1 VARRRRITGG
11 IAVAIG
17 VSTLM
22 LTGIGAGPAAA
33 APSTGAPVP
42 LIIDTDL
49 FTNADDAGALAVA
62 NALQDQGAVRLLG
75 VMVDTPSRWGAPAVD
90 AINTWY
96 GHGDVPVG
104 AHQPVD
110 GSVAARDYAQPL
122 AREFPNDLT
131 DGARAPE
138 AVGLY
143 RRLLAAQP
151 DHGVVIAA
159 IGAETNLANL
169 LDSPADAVSPL
180 TGRQLVAQKVGELVL
195 MGGRYPQGKE
205 SNFLMD
211 PSAAVRAVNN
221 WPTPVVF
228 SGFEIGVAIQTGS
241 TLANTPATN
250 PVRRAYEIYAGSGV
264 DRGSWDQTAILV
276 AAKGTAGLFE
286 LSGAGRNTV
295 AQDGANT
302 WTAAPDGIQHYL
314 VASAPASTVADR
326 LQALMVQ
333 APQPASRA

>member
-1 VARRRRITGG
+1 MTRRRRITGAL
-11 IAVAIG
+11 AVAIG

-22 LTGIGAGPAAA
+22 LTGAGPAGA
-33 APSTGAPVP
+33 APPTGAPVR
-42 LIIDTDL
+42 LIVDTDL
-49 FTNADDAGALAVA
+49 FSDADDAGALAVA
-62 NALQDQGAVRLLG
+62 HALQDQGGVRLLG
-75 VMVDTPSRWGAPAVD
+75 VMVNSRSRWGAPAVD

-104 AHQPVD
+104 ALKPVD
-110 GSVAARDYAQPL
+110 DSVAAHDYARPL
-122 AREFPNDLT
+122 AREFPHDLA

-159 IGAETNLANL
+159 IGAETNLADL
-169 LDSPADAVSPL
+169 LDSPADAVSSL
-180 TGRQLVAQKVGELVL
+180 TGRQLVARKVGRLVL
-195 MGGRYPQGKE
+195 MGGRYPQGRE

-211 PSAAVRAVNN
+211 PSAAVRAVND
-221 WPTPVVF
+221 WPTPVIF
-228 SGFEIGVAIQTGS
+228 SGFEIGVEIQTGS
-241 TLANTPATN
+241 TLARTPTTN
-250 PVRRAYEIYAGSGV
+250 PVRRAYEIYAGAGV
-264 DRGSWDQTAILV
+264 DRASWDQTAVHV

-295 AQDGANT
+295 APDGANT
-302 WTAAPDGIQHYL
+302 WTAAPDGTQHYL
-314 VASAPASTVADR
+314 VAAAPPSTVADR

-333 APQPASRA
+333 APRPASPA